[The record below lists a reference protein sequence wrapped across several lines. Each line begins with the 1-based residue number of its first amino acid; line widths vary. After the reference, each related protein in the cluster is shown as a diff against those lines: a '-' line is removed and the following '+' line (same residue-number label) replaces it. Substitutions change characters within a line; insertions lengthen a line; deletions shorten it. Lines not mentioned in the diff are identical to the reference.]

1 MELRLRPEQREWC
14 RQACVPLKNKA
25 AQQAKNEYQRLVT
38 AHANEMLHVSTSDH
52 PYCRS
57 ATRVVL
63 QGSSEFVN
71 ANFITPNAICGGEP
85 DSPLH
90 FWEMDMASEYFPLRT
105 GESQVYGRITV
116 TNRGFSRSSNEVT
129 KRILEVECQGYQPF
143 TLEHFQYSWSD
154 FGVPKRIEPIQ
165 EMFAALY
172 RLPSDCSFFVH
183 CRAGIGRA
191 GTFITIDHVLRC
203 ILGGNLS
210 VVNISETVARLR
222 EQRRGLV
229 ETHDQYWFCFKA
241 VIKELE
247 LLMFSAQPKNQEFH
261 ASARKLE
268 V

>member
-90 FWEMDMASEYFPLRT
+90 FWEMVVQCKCRAVVKLTQDMASEYFPLRT

-143 TLEHFQYSWSD
+143 TLEHFQYSW
-154 FGVPKRIEPIQ
+154 
-165 EMFAALY
+165 
-172 RLPSDCSFFVH
+172 
-183 CRAGIGRA
+183 AGIGRA

>member
-1 MELRLRPEQREWC
+1 MRTLIDRSSFPEE
-14 RQACVPLKNKA
+14 
-25 AQQAKNEYQRLVT
+25 LVT
-38 AHANEMLHVSTSDH
+38 AHANEMLHASTSDH

-57 ATRVVL
+57 GTRVVL

-90 FWEMDMASEYFPLRT
+90 FWEMVVQCKCRAVVKLTQDMGSEYFPLRT

-116 TNRGFSRSSNEVT
+116 TNRSSSRSSNEVT
-129 KRILEVECQGYQPF
+129 KRILGVECQGYQPF

-172 RLPSDCSFFVH
+172 RLPSDCSYFVH